1 MIVNEDERQ
10 EWISKRAYG
19 LWEKAGRPHGKDR
32 EHWEQA
38 ERERA
43 ELERVALPEHL
54 KKKRNSTE
62 ADAATSA
69 AVASTQRM
77 LPRNRDNVLPAHPR
91 RGEQKA
97 SQPGPAGGAAT
108 S

>member
-1 MIVNEDERQ
+1 MSDEERQ

-19 LWEKAGRPHGKDR
+19 LWEAQGRPQGRDR

-54 KKKRNSTE
+54 KTKRNGTDLD
-62 ADAATSA
+62 DATRRAVESSRGRPGSKTKD
-69 AVASTQRM
+69 AVASH
-77 LPRNRDNVLPAHPR
+77 L
-91 RGEQKA
+91 
-97 SQPGPAGGAAT
+97 
-108 S
+108 